1 MGTHYTVLGRVE
13 YGMIQRIRNDITK
26 LTMKAKQILMSAA
39 LGGMALSG
47 LTSCGKKAE
56 ESTTTD
62 SSNAV
67 LRFSAIPDQDTS
79 AQAELYKPVADYLS
93 KTLNIKVEFV
103 ASPNYPASVEKFKG
117 GDVQLAW
124 FGGVTGVQAREAVK
138 GAEAIIAGAEDLKF
152 KSYFIA
158 NTSTN
163 LTKSESFPE
172 AIKDLKFTYGSS
184 GSTSG
189 CIMPSFYIM
198 ENSGKTPQ
206 EFFSQDFG
214 FSGAHDKTAEL
225 VQNGTYQAGVLSYTV
240 YEKGVK
246 NGTIDPTKSTVIWET
261 PEYADY
267 NFTAHPV
274 LNEQFGEDFITKL
287 QDALANCEDEAVL
300 KALSRSKLV
309 KVDNST
315 FEGIAEVMKK
325 VTFDK

>member
-1 MGTHYTVLGRVE
+1 
-13 YGMIQRIRNDITK
+13 
-26 LTMKAKQILMSAA
+26 MKAKQILFSAVV
-39 LGGMALSG
+39 GGITLAGLS
-47 LTSCGKKAE
+47 SCNKNAQDNQEAKTGEK
-56 ESTTTD
+56 ST
-62 SSNAV
+62 AV

-79 AQAELYKPVADYLS
+79 AQAELYKPVADYLA
-93 KTLNIKVEFV
+93 KELGVKVEFV
-103 ASPNYPASVEKFKG
+103 ASPNYPASVEKFTG

-124 FGGVTGVQAREAVK
+124 FGGVTGVQAREAVD
-138 GAEAIIAGAEDLKF
+138 GAQAIIAGAEDLKF

-206 EFFSQDFG
+206 EFFSQEFG

-240 YEKGVK
+240 YEKGIK
-246 NGTIDPTKSTVIWET
+246 DGTLDPAKSTVIWET

-274 LNEQFGEDFITKL
+274 LNEQFGADFITKL
-287 QDALANCEDEAVL
+287 QNALANCEDEAVL

-315 FEGIAEVMKK
+315 FEGIAQVMKK